1 MIRNKWSKISQLR
14 AEKNFLPDSGKRLV
28 TNSVETLKHGDL
40 TLNLEIGDKLKYPI
54 FYLFF
59 LSGRGHVV
67 SIKST
72 FMQYNSLWI

>member
-14 AEKNFLPDSGKRLV
+14 AEKNFLPDSSKRLV
-28 TNSVETLKHGDL
+28 SNSVDHGDL
-40 TLNLEIGDKLKYPI
+40 TLNLEIGDKLKYPK